1 MVGLIATKREKE
13 KDFLG
18 GNYFIEIFIMNQIK
32 STVPSRS
39 LFTRRH
45 TNSRKMK
52 ALTLRGGKR
61 QSRCKSGNP
70 RTIGRVVSSLY

>member
-1 MVGLIATKREKE
+1 MVAYSLGKKERVGLIANKREKE

-39 LFTRRH
+39 LFTRH
-45 TNSRKMK
+45 HNFSCKFQKDESFNSERWKK
-52 ALTLRGGKR
+52 TKPL
-61 QSRCKSGNP
+61 
-70 RTIGRVVSSLY
+70 